1 MALKNK
7 KKVYLSL
14 NEDLIQFI
22 EEKSNSLK
30 ITKSKYI
37 STLLNKEHDFFQ
49 KKKIEQII
57 EGVVTTKEK

>member
-37 STLLNKEHDFFQ
+37 STLFNKEN
-49 KKKIEQII
+49 
-57 EGVVTTKEK
+57 